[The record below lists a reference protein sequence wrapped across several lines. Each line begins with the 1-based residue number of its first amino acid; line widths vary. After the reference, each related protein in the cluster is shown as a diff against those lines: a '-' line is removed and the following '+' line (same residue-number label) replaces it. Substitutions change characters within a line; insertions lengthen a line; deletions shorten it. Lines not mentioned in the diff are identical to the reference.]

1 MGIFDTIKAQV
12 SGADKLNKTLGNA
25 EGGALSAASS
35 GLNKVLNNDYVST
48 GLGAIN
54 QATGLYQ
61 NVKGLI
67 GAVKSFLA
75 DPYQVVPN
83 PLLGGYSRKETQKL
97 AQIAFTKAYAKNNL
111 FLVRFYD
118 KNWPNRKPKGSISNF
133 ENGLEQGLDTVI
145 DLLAMGVS
153 FNPIAI
159 TGDAIKLGML
169 QGDSIQQSERV
180 EIRMTFFDHTNGV
193 IKRYLSAKKNQMINK
208 DGTANAPDSYTFDVL
223 IIHLNQ
229 TVGTTKVGKK
239 LIGVFDEDT
248 LINKSYS
255 KYKYKVRVS
264 TLDIDLN
271 KREDSLQELQVTL
284 TEVDPFMS
292 VGAQDGS

>member
-83 PLLGGYSRKETQKL
+83 PL
-97 AQIAFTKAYAKNNL
+97 
-111 FLVRFYD
+111 
-118 KNWPNRKPKGSISNF
+118 
-133 ENGLEQGLDTVI
+133 
-145 DLLAMGVS
+145 
-153 FNPIAI
+153 
-159 TGDAIKLGML
+159 
-169 QGDSIQQSERV
+169 
-180 EIRMTFFDHTNGV
+180 
-193 IKRYLSAKKNQMINK
+193 
-208 DGTANAPDSYTFDVL
+208 
-223 IIHLNQ
+223 
-229 TVGTTKVGKK
+229 
-239 LIGVFDEDT
+239 
-248 LINKSYS
+248 
-255 KYKYKVRVS
+255 
-264 TLDIDLN
+264 
-271 KREDSLQELQVTL
+271 
-284 TEVDPFMS
+284 
-292 VGAQDGS
+292 